1 MNVKDHEIMK
11 TTLKAAF
18 LAKYPRY
25 MNILYMYEQAND
37 CPATWENISKPKLAK
52 FVAYMTERI
61 ARTSV
66 KTYCA
71 MFKAV
76 LNLYND
82 EIELPKGY
90 EAILSVKKDVSE
102 NTWLN
107 DFEIKRL
114 IDYHTQNMTERLVRN
129 QFVLGCLTGARH
141 SDYINFTREN
151 ITGERLAYV
160 SKKSHTRAEI
170 PLSPVVERI
179 IEDNEANDLTGKE
192 VSDVTFNKTI
202 RVICKNVGIDER
214 VKLYQAGRYIGGEK
228 WAFISSHTARRSF
241 ATNLYL
247 RGADLYLISKLMG
260 HSSVSMTEGY
270 IVCGL
275 RELPEKVLQY
285 FQTFK

>member
-1 MNVKDHEIMK
+1 MK

-25 MNILYMYEQAND
+25 MNILSMYEQAND

-179 IEDNEANDLTGKE
+179 IEDNEANDLTGE

-214 VKLYQAGRYIGGEK
+214 VKLYQAGKYIGGEK
-228 WAFISSHTARRSF
+228 WIFDSNFLSYGKKILCHKPVSAWCRSLSH
-241 ATNLYL
+241 
-247 RGADLYLISKLMG
+247 
-260 HSSVSMTEGY
+260 
-270 IVCGL
+270 
-275 RELPEKVLQY
+275 
-285 FQTFK
+285 

>member
-1 MNVKDHEIMK
+1 MWRNLGGGQSNYTKNQRRNTNSLFGWKNLSRTICP
-11 TTLKAAF
+11 AF
-18 LAKYPRY
+18 LFERQRSW
-25 MNILYMYEQAND
+25 NH
-37 CPATWENISKPKLAK
+37 ENH
-52 FVAYMTERI
+52 
-61 ARTSV
+61 
-66 KTYCA
+66 
-71 MFKAV
+71 
-76 LNLYND
+76 
-82 EIELPKGY
+82 
-90 EAILSVKKDVSE
+90 
-102 NTWLN
+102 
-107 DFEIKRL
+107 IKSR
-114 IDYHTQNMTERLVRN
+114 
-129 QFVLGCLTGARH
+129 FLGKIPQIHEHIIHVWA
-141 SDYINFTREN
+141 
-151 ITGERLAYV
+151 GERLAYV

-170 PLSPVVERI
+170 PLSPGVERI
-179 IEDNEANDLTGKE
+179 IEDNEANDLTGEE

>member
-1 MNVKDHEIMK
+1 MK

-25 MNILYMYEQAND
+25 MNILSMYEQAND

-107 DFEIKRL
+107 DLEIKRL
-114 IDYHTQNMTERLVRN
+114 IDYHTQNMTE
-129 QFVLGCLTGARH
+129 
-141 SDYINFTREN
+141 
-151 ITGERLAYV
+151 
-160 SKKSHTRAEI
+160 
-170 PLSPVVERI
+170 
-179 IEDNEANDLTGKE
+179 
-192 VSDVTFNKTI
+192 
-202 RVICKNVGIDER
+202 
-214 VKLYQAGRYIGGEK
+214 
-228 WAFISSHTARRSF
+228 
-241 ATNLYL
+241 
-247 RGADLYLISKLMG
+247 
-260 HSSVSMTEGY
+260 
-270 IVCGL
+270 
-275 RELPEKVLQY
+275 
-285 FQTFK
+285 